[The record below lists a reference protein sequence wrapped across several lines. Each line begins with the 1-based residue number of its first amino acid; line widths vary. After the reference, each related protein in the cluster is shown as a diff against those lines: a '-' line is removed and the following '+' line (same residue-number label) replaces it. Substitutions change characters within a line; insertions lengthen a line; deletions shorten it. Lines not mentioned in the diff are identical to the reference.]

1 MIKLSDICE
10 GIAICHSND
19 PTDARYCPGNS
30 DPAHCDGCICA
41 GCACGLPWDPE
52 RGWHTR
58 SGIRLPPDVYS
69 RILAREGE
77 AIDVKARR
85 EAEREAIRASR
96 RMTIGGGR

>member
-1 MIKLSDICE
+1 MIKPSDICPGTPRE
-10 GIAICHSND
+10 V
-19 PTDARYCPGNS
+19 PTDA
-30 DPAHCDGCICA
+30 HCEADLLERPVLR
-41 GCACGLPWDPE
+41 CACGLPWDPE
-52 RGWHTR
+52 RGHHTR